1 VRNEVIEQIKKV
13 ERKFV
18 QPSELIEFLDFI
30 DFTVSLPPFREHRER
45 VESFVQLIKLEAA
58 SEHPSISL
66 LTSAHEYIAPFAYAL
81 GAHGEILDQLSGDPL
96 SNLIAELRDHYNT
109 NPSIGT
115 ATYENRFVAFVD
127 ILGFSNEILDDN
139 NKSQPPRK
147 LSNFLDFTLIN
158 SGAGTSHENLQGN
171 AVARGLNAALNFSGF
186 DADIHQ
192 HFGLP
197 NSERVRSTHFSDSI
211 ILSSPQHNPDLLI
224 YSLDEIWRTA
234 LREKVLIR
242 GGVVFGPIIH
252 KSSTLVGPALIEAY
266 QLENRTKHPRI
277 AFHDFALARMS
288 DELKAKYI
296 ERDVADGTNFLSN
309 ILGQL
314 LPQIPVSPDILAAT
328 MEAKFSD
335 ISDYVDAQIGL
346 FAEDDGVRKKY
357 EWFKSRIT
365 MARERYDKQ
374 FAR

>member
-1 VRNEVIEQIKKV
+1 MGIIDWNQRFSWIVDPDVRNEVIEQIKKV

-45 VESFVQLIKLEAA
+45 VESFVQLM
-58 SEHPSISL
+58 
-66 LTSAHEYIAPFAYAL
+66 
-81 GAHGEILDQLSGDPL
+81 
-96 SNLIAELRDHYNT
+96 RDHYNT

-288 DELKAKYI
+288 DELKAKLC
-296 ERDVADGTNFLSN
+296 RCTN
-309 ILGQL
+309 
-314 LPQIPVSPDILAAT
+314 
-328 MEAKFSD
+328 
-335 ISDYVDAQIGL
+335 
-346 FAEDDGVRKKY
+346 
-357 EWFKSRIT
+357 WFVC
-365 MARERYDKQ
+365 
-374 FAR
+374 